1 MRTLLF
7 PILLISVAF
16 SAQKTENVIPVP
28 KIDTTKIVSKIKFPG
43 YFAVKPE
50 HSQKEL
56 YKILTVKPKDTA
68 LYLALKEPSKDY
80 SQYKILNSITPDKLQ
95 VSRKKIMPSK

>member
-7 PILLISVAF
+7 PIFLISAAF
-16 SAQKTENVIPVP
+16 SAQKTKNVIPVP
-28 KIDTTKIVSKIKFPG
+28 KIDTTKIVSKVKFPE
-43 YFAVKPE
+43 YFALKPE
-50 HSQKEL
+50 HTQKEL
-56 YKILTVKPKDTA
+56 YNILTVKPKDTA

-95 VSRKKIMPSK
+95 ASRKKDNTR